1 MAKRIQPSTTQGQGG
16 YDYGYNPPET
26 GGGARRVKTGGFG
39 PDAESIRQRGQ
50 STFTQLRDR
59 IAKADEEADRE
70 DDRRDASNAF
80 DEGMANL
87 YKIGQN
93 LATPEFLK
101 PYVESEDPVEHAVGF
116 VASLPTGTVGAI
128 PQGIAQGYEWLSG
141 RGVTDDDR
149 KAGEVELLDANQRAA
164 SAVNAGINLVGTA
177 FGGSGSMLKGGYRAA
192 RTGIA
197 RLAGDVAEEGVQKTA
212 QKALKDTAN
221 RFFSAGNLKHMA
233 GEAAEE
239 AGEEFIQSFAD
250 DARYG
255 TSDEGSFG
263 RALESAAWGAAGGA
277 IMSGAGYGLNKLATK
292 ISGVGQAED
301 ASDPAA
307 GRADIEDTDARRL
320 QYGDDGEKRY
330 VTQAVQEAARN
341 RVEGRNLNWPGS
353 QSVTLMQANDK
364 SMGINQSKVGADT
377 FRDIWMAPD
386 DGKSS
391 RIIEDQ
397 LGMTH
402 EEATQMFRSPDWE
415 DRLISRFNEIRDG
428 GGKVTAYWARNP
440 ATKGRQPVAVDIDEI
455 FRGNGLMLH
464 PMVMPLV
471 GADVDGD
478 KMFATFNNEATDHAR
493 YATSLLVDP
502 ETGDSTLGED
512 EWMRSGIATSLNRDT
527 VDKVVRQVLLDQ
539 TRRSGGTAPQESS
552 ETAMDAAV
560 EISDA
565 LAANDYQ
572 KLGHAIENF
581 GDSAVRLG
589 LDSDAAIQD
598 LIVALATNEESS
610 AMAGVKRIIDEY
622 APPKFEAAEVG
633 RSAGQR
639 RSGSTPR
646 NYTNA
651 QLLVDWNML
660 TFTLSNDKNSPF
672 RQMGEQG
679 YHGKA
684 VPSYIALIDDISKR
698 VVDITE
704 TEFNDTSKFTNFI
717 VACLRELNRGSS
729 VENAIAGKLNSYIV
743 ARTISRSGLATRRVG
758 SWDDMEV
765 VLRTFCEAR
774 TQAAKWASEASKMLT
789 TRGWS
794 DNADA
799 IVMSEMPYR
808 DGAVRDPEV
817 MGEFLRLM
825 GSQPGEAIFDT
836 SRFPAAM
843 KGMSLN
849 EMMEYLDGKV
859 YGRTVDSHVELKSTG
874 NRFYQDVFDVML
886 AGRYRAKAKASNSIA
901 SMIEGISKSMAIL
914 EKWARDGVIDRR
926 HLAEA
931 GYLLNSVNYIV
942 GANESLNIGVY
953 DPQTFL
959 RTRWGREIASGDRKR
974 AIRSVISMSL
984 TGQFQPMIDLY
995 NAAEND
1001 FQRNYVIAKV
1011 NEMARISPL
1020 HQLIV
1025 TDLLSGDFR
1034 SEVLDLMTDLDY
1046 DYDSMMSQFSNRF
1059 DTENGRNDLL
1069 LMALTNKVSEFDM
1082 TDINA
1087 RRRKAR
1093 SSYDTG
1099 LKHSYDAAEAE
1110 VTVIE
1115 DMLRRGEVTDGML
1128 VGCLEDLASNAI
1140 ITMDNSALAAMICDA
1155 GGLSNKSLEKATIEH
1170 AAQFYGGGVQLIT
1183 HGGISSETDMAINQ
1197 PLSRMSVQQFSSNR
1211 VMLLGVLSGRI
1222 DHVTVYDPMVPGCP
1236 DITVTRDSIFRKYC
1250 GGEWKD
1256 GQTPTSNDWLNLL
1269 RSQPQLLTMLAPHSV
1284 QHSLSDGVVSNRSGM
1299 SQTVESYV
1307 NQYVRRYATK
1317 GADASY
1323 RAWEVEAKRRIRNEM
1338 RRVPGLPARIAQSIP
1353 RLKDKLNDP
1362 AAMRRDVDRVFDD
1375 IVNAIYD
1382 RVMMPSGTGAQD
1394 IEKIE
1399 SAEKLSSIVDDLTLM
1414 IRSTKILTL
1423 GLDLNTSTRTALER
1437 TSRSILSDTA
1447 YISGM
1452 TSMIRQLSDGSGM
1465 PRVGFPRMDTDEYRN
1480 IVERA
1485 TDDVEDMLGDLI
1497 PVYRVVMEFADVD
1510 AFNAVFTVSEEA
1522 RNEVEKSINESDL
1535 TDEQKD
1541 MLRNSSGSVLNV
1553 ITHLALDRS
1562 DASANVVTDSDLNP
1576 LVSNRTPDQMKAD
1589 LKRKAREIWRDEYDP
1604 YPDDM
1609 DDRIDKAIDGR
1620 DSKAIGQ
1627 RDAIKLDLDSRFL
1640 KNYLKRVD
1648 MSTGAKPNANMLRA
1662 MVESDAVD
1670 RELERVARKALSG
1683 WEEHVEGTY
1692 ESDSNRNIHRM
1703 PTAHFVDPVTQAVV
1717 TKLNSTDVSASIVPA
1732 RTGVNG
1738 SNYRTYAGFAVLPT
1752 QHVCDMAPHVFTAS
1766 ELAEIA
1772 RMENPPFD
1780 IGSVHV
1786 VARRYGDPNW
1796 VYRKENQGKDW
1807 SLATFT
1813 PETIENICAGMYPP
1827 DRTFEVFVPS
1837 ECDDGLCVA
1846 HQETP
1851 VGSDTKGYLS
1861 IPNIINRI
1869 NQFAQE
1875 AMNIKMKKKVMSAS
1889 VLGEDIPS
1897 SIANGNAVSI
1907 DSAPDGTVTTESIS
1921 GMTDMFASARK
1932 RIGEHLTRWLTSDKM
1947 KGLGYGARQANQL
1960 SSVMVQGLKVT
1971 LSGGSGTVERVA
1983 TRRSIGNAEAF
1994 RAWVEG
2000 VRAET
2005 GDDTLVPT
2013 MASEYIM
2020 TLDQLS
2026 MSSMSNVIR
2035 HYGEGLKREDVE
2047 RYALEGM
2054 TDLSAIRPSSLDLD
2068 DVLSTVSPVGMA
2080 FDNAVAVS
2088 SSPSTAAALLDV
2100 MSGDSVHALTTSVG
2114 NRGLEPITQ
2123 ADERAIDRINSL
2135 YRPSSIGYGNYA
2147 TTKIY
2152 KVFAPETPGAGYSSA
2167 SSSDRAAIAR
2177 MANEMSN
2184 ELVDI
2189 DDGKF
2194 MSDGMAIAF
2203 DAHGAKRAISW
2214 ARTHQ
2219 QPFAI
2224 PEKIV
2229 DDNGLGSIAYT
2240 YFPMKKTIERNGEY
2254 ITLNV
2259 YDPSRYEDYVG
2270 LMESS
2275 ATSRLNPTPRKVMA
2289 VMPSTPGMMM
2299 ADAGSILNSDT
2310 AGYIVTEHNTL
2321 ESSTVDH
2328 FTAGG
2333 VHGPTRLANVMDVNE
2348 IVESMRAGDM
2358 SRVNL
2363 HYLRDT
2369 LGLSEPDIQAT
2380 VDEFIRWSTDDDGTH
2395 SVKSTARPGDIVTM
2409 LVTSSPATGGKVFS
2423 PIVID
2428 RAEINDDLTSVTVFK
2443 RGDDVTVSYNSRTS
2457 MNDGLRGDG
2466 RKRLYAHKI
2475 AIDGVSFKS
2484 MGTPV
2489 DPKDFRLIAGSD
2501 LPKLAS
2507 PVGGINKEIDVVI
2520 DDGALHG
2527 RLFEKNEGIQLDTMW
2542 WYVHGDK
2549 RNSDGRSMNPIFS
2562 AFFQTDTDGT
2572 VHLSDDFMNVMA
2584 ANPSLFDRGTLID
2597 LFAGTGNIRRG
2608 GAWDRVAN
2616 GSLPMS
2622 TDPETAKL
2630 IRFVVARCLQHG
2642 ISPNHVFSNTN
2653 ITEDMLNRMI
2663 PDENGVMSPGYEGK
2677 LPFSSPDIDYRMVFN
2692 LSRGD
2697 LLRIFNFI
2705 DARLCPAEV
2714 GETGGNT
2721 VFDEWGNTRVIM
2733 GTDPD
2738 TGAPITSA
2746 QRILWNPT
2754 HALGV
2759 TSQEGT
2765 PSTTAKRGA
2774 QQRASQSFDSGMLD
2788 SDTDFFVQWFAEI
2801 LDRPD
2806 IIEAVRDT
2814 SRTFPNETDV
2824 ARDIG
2829 FTDDPD
2835 YLNEVVASRF
2845 SSALQQ
2851 KYERNLR
2858 DTGKVFDR
2866 PMPFQDIDG
2875 TVVTNP
2881 SELAHNQYVASS
2893 INRLNRVLR
2902 GNGDGRYEPVNID
2915 QALVMYVCSSGQT
2928 INGNKT
2934 DTYPSIRQLTSFI
2947 DEMSDNIEKYG
2958 IPIRVRR
2965 TNVDDKGRYA
2975 VAMLPLRFAEELYA
2989 SSPKI
2994 REHFASFGDFK
3005 DAMLK
3010 ENEAC
3015 VDAIETIKDKGKRK
3029 ALLRLVDFLCLDWG
3043 IDPQGGHIYG
3053 DTYLRDMIDT
3063 DDMLLKAIGK
3073 YMFSPAQV
3081 KWFRER
3087 SKEQGDK
3094 IYNLARANDTR
3105 IKTRADFDLGRN
3117 GELLHY
3123 ESRSYNGADK
3133 FLRSASEMSRFMAML
3148 NPFIAGA
3155 NILDRA
3161 VNQGFTNAAMTY
3173 CMNHGVGPF
3182 KSAFVPDQNKVKMGA
3197 DGIEAEKVFDV
3208 IRYASYDGD
3217 EARVLSG
3224 IRNMDDIDSYLA
3236 ERKSAMGSQ
3245 KLFLIPRKAVDFVF
3259 EWAGGGNVMA
3269 KYQRRNW
3276 FNQFARIISSE
3287 DFNQGLNGE
3296 PNPLMQPVPG
3306 SDDTTLL
3313 ELQWAQNPA
3322 KFLVQVF
3329 GNQNNPYH
3337 SAAVRA
3343 LNFSRR
3349 GEACQQNILSAM
3361 YSGLA
3366 KRHPAVEFFTT
3377 TCVSR
3382 FFLYST
3388 NMTGRVLQLVAP
3400 MSSINHVLV
3409 NMADKLDVSGRFNFG
3424 DLQMYT
3430 SFREALSV
3438 DAMRMAP
3445 GVLAILLASLTG
3457 LFTPPDDEDKMGNYD
3472 EWLIGGHR
3480 IGEDWMLQDILG
3492 LAGPLACFF
3501 TSCRNGN
3508 PRFDLIWN
3516 GFLDVCYNNP
3526 VIKASTSLEFLF
3538 DPEAA
3543 FLGDFEE
3550 DAARY
3555 EDAPGGR
3562 PDALTW
3568 LGGRMFAGGLSWV
3581 SQFVTPSI
3589 AREVCNSIEFQPYE
3603 RAYRYV
3609 YATDARGQRQID
3621 PETGMSMYQETTY
3634 LDAQMRRVART
3645 NPVIGLMLD
3654 LATGTWI
3661 NGNGTGYT
3669 AWEQPRTVYYDDAQ
3683 VESMRMFSVNDENG
3697 NPLPADQ
3704 QQEKIYMVLSML
3716 MSYDDMDEL
3725 AATGFYLDYDTKMMV
3740 GDTIHDVIQA
3750 MRDNYSQLN
3759 ASGYFD
3765 YYYGGLSY
3773 DDGRARAEQLKSE
3786 YYDELAF
3793 WQDLYYDKLW
3803 SEPLKRNLVTYNRYN
3818 TTYAQDDDGNWYA
3831 TGIYNSINPVYH
3843 NAPGSL
3849 YDAGGTAGYE
3859 NDWRTVSAV
3868 TGQPMDQRAL
3878 IPTEAGYVDTP
3889 DLESL
3894 GDDYNNGYSSSF
3906 PGWNYA
3912 NSVDGDGYGYGGGG
3926 WGWRSYGGGRG
3937 GRGGGGGGYS
3947 PNLYSRLPSVNMPYA
3962 SNMYAERLYD
3972 ANYDYLRPNFETKG
3986 SREAYKRSDI

>member
-26 GGGARRVKTGGFG
+26 GGGARRVRTGGFG

-70 DDRRDASNAF
+70 EDRKDRSNAF

-87 YKIGQN
+87 YKIGEN
-93 LATPEFLK
+93 LATPEFLR
-101 PYVESEDPVEHAVGF
+101 PYAESEDPVEHAVGF
-116 VASLPTGTVGAI
+116 VATLPFGTLGAI
-128 PQGIAQGYEWLSG
+128 PQGIAQGYEAISG

-149 KAGEVELLDANQRAA
+149 REGEVRLLDSNQRAA
-164 SAVNAGINLVGTA
+164 SAVNAGINVLGTA
-177 FGGSGSMLKGGYRAA
+177 FGGSGSMIKGGYRAA

-197 RLAGDVAEEGVQKTA
+197 RLAGDVAEDGVQKTA

-221 RFFSAGNLKHMA
+221 RFFSAGNLRHMA
-233 GEAAEE
+233 GDAAEE

-301 ASDPAA
+301 ASDPSA

-320 QYGDDGEKRY
+320 QYGDGGERRY
-330 VTQAVQEAARN
+330 VTQAVQEAARD

-364 SMGINQSKVGADT
+364 SMGINRSKIGSDT

-391 RIIEDQ
+391 AVIENQ
-397 LGMTH
+397 LGITH
-402 EEATQMFRSPDWE
+402 DEAVEMFRAPDWE
-415 DRLISRFNEIRDG
+415 DRLIDRFNEIRDG
-428 GGKVTAYWARNP
+428 GGRVTAYWARNP
-440 ATKGRQPVAVDIDEI
+440 ATKGRQPVAVDVDEI

-478 KMFATFNNEATDHAR
+478 KMFATFNNEGTDHAR

-512 EWMRSGIATSLNRDT
+512 EWMRSGIATSMSRDT
-527 VDKVVRQVLLDQ
+527 VDRVIRKVLLDLG
-539 TRRSGGTAPQESS
+539 SGNVQGGS
-552 ETAMDAAV
+552 EVAMDAAT
-560 EISDA
+560 EIGDA

-572 KLGHAIENF
+572 KLGYAIENL
-581 GDSAVRLG
+581 GDAAGRLG
-589 LDSDAAIQD
+589 LDSDTVIENAI
-598 LIVALATNEESS
+598 IALAADEESS
-610 AMAGVKRIIDEY
+610 AMAGVKRIIDAY
-622 APPKFEAAEVG
+622 APPEFEAAEVE

-660 TFTLSNDKNSPF
+660 TFTLSNEKNSPF
-672 RQMGEQG
+672 RQMGQQG

-704 TEFNDTSKFTNFI
+704 TEFNDTTKFTNFI
-717 VACLRELNRGSS
+717 VACLKELNRGSS
-729 VENAIAGKLNSYIV
+729 VENAISGKLNSYIV
-743 ARTISRSGLATRRVG
+743 ARTISRSGLATHRIG
-758 SWDDMEV
+758 SWDDMEA

-774 TQAAKWASEASKMLT
+774 TQAAKWAQEASKMLT

-799 IVMSEMPYR
+799 IVMSEMAYH
-808 DGAVRDPEV
+808 DGAARDIDI

-836 SRFPAAM
+836 TRFPAAM

-849 EMMEYLDGKV
+849 EMMGYLDGKA

-874 NRFYQDVFDVML
+874 KRFYKEVFDVML
-886 AGRYRAKAKASNSIA
+886 AGRYRAKTKASNSIA
-901 SMIEGISKSMAIL
+901 SMVEDISKSLAIL
-914 EKWARDGVIDRR
+914 ERYAQDGIIDRR

-959 RTRWGREIASGDRKR
+959 RTRWGREVASGDRKR
-974 AIRSVISMSL
+974 ALRAIVSMSL

-995 NAAEND
+995 DAAGND
-1001 FQRNYVIAKV
+1001 FQRNYVVAKV

-1025 TDLLSGDFR
+1025 TDLLAGGFR

-1046 DYDSMMSQFSNRF
+1046 DYDSMMSQFSNHF
-1059 DTENGRNDLL
+1059 DTEGGRNDLL

-1093 SSYDTG
+1093 TSYDTG
-1099 LKHSYDAAEAE
+1099 IKHSYDAAEAE
-1110 VTVIE
+1110 VSVIE
-1115 DMLRRGEVTDGML
+1115 DKLKRGEVTDGML

-1155 GGLSNKSLEKATIEH
+1155 GGLSNKSLEKATIEN

-1183 HGGISSETDMAINQ
+1183 HGGISAETDMAINQ

-1236 DITVTRDSIFRKYC
+1236 DLRVTRDSIFRKYC
-1250 GGEWKD
+1250 GGEWED

-1269 RSQPQLLTMLAPHSV
+1269 RSQPQLLTMLAPQSV
-1284 QHSLSDGVVSNRSGM
+1284 QHSLSDGRVSNKSGIA
-1299 SQTVESYV
+1299 QTVESYM
-1307 NQYVRRYATK
+1307 NQYVKRYATR
-1317 GADASY
+1317 GADESY

-1353 RLKDKLNDP
+1353 RLGDKLNDP

-1375 IVNAIYD
+1375 IVNAVYD
-1382 RVMMPSGTGAQD
+1382 RVMMPPGSGAQD
-1394 IEKIE
+1394 IALLER
-1399 SAEKLSSIVDDLTLM
+1399 AQKLSSIVDDLTLM
-1414 IRSTKILTL
+1414 IRNTKILTL
-1423 GLDLNTSTRTALER
+1423 GLDLNSSTRRELER
-1437 TSRSILSDTA
+1437 TTRSIFSDTA
-1447 YISGM
+1447 YVLSM
-1452 TSMIRQLSDGSGM
+1452 NSMISHMSDGSGM
-1465 PRVGFPRMDTDEYRN
+1465 HGAGLYGRDASEYRN
-1480 IVERA
+1480 IVKETA
-1485 TDDVEDMLGDLI
+1485 GDLEEMLGDLV
-1497 PVYRVVMEFADVD
+1497 PVYRVVMEFSDVD
-1510 AFNAVFTVSEEA
+1510 AFNAVFTVSDEA
-1522 RNEVEKSINESDL
+1522 RNEVEKAINESGL
-1535 TDEQKD
+1535 TDEQKEA
-1541 MLRNSSGSVLNV
+1541 LRKSSGNV
-1553 ITHLALDRS
+1553 MNAVMRMALERDG
-1562 DASANVVTDSDLNP
+1562 ASADVVTDADLNP

-1589 LKRKAREIWRDEYDP
+1589 LKRKAREIWKSGYDP

-1609 DDRIDKAIDGR
+1609 DDRIDAAIEGR
-1620 DSKAIGQ
+1620 DSDAIGQ
-1627 RDAIKLDLDSRFL
+1627 REAIKLDLDSRFL

-1662 MVESDAVD
+1662 MIEADNVD
-1670 RELERVARKALSG
+1670 RELDRMARKALSD
-1683 WEEHVEGTY
+1683 WPEYREGTY
-1692 ESDSNRNIHRM
+1692 ESDPDRNVHRM

-1717 TKLNSTDVSASIVPA
+1717 TKLNSTDVSASIVPT

-1752 QHVCDMAPHVFTAS
+1752 QHVCDTAPHVFTAA
-1766 ELAEIA
+1766 ELSEIA
-1772 RMENPPFD
+1772 RMEEPPFD
-1780 IGSVHV
+1780 IASVHV

-1796 VYRKENQGKDW
+1796 VYRKENQGRDW

-1813 PETIENICAGMYPP
+1813 PEAIENLCAGTYPP

-1851 VGSDTKGYLS
+1851 VGADTRGYLS
-1861 IPNIINRI
+1861 VPNIINRI
-1869 NQFAQE
+1869 NQYAQE
-1875 AMNIKMKKKVMSAS
+1875 AMNIKMKKTVMSVS
-1889 VLGEDIPS
+1889 VLGEDIPA
-1897 SIANGNAVSI
+1897 SIANDNAVSI
-1907 DSAPDGTVTTESIS
+1907 TSAADGTVTAGSID
-1921 GMTDMFASARK
+1921 GMADMFHSARR

-1960 SSVMVQGLKVT
+1960 SFVMVQGLRVT
-1971 LSGGSGTVERVA
+1971 LNGGSGTIERVA
-1983 TRRSIGNAEAF
+1983 PKRAVLNQEAF

-2013 MASEYIM
+2013 MASEYVM

-2054 TDLSAIRPSSLDLD
+2054 TDLSAIRPDSLDLD

-2100 MSGDSVHALTTSVG
+2100 MGDGSVHTLATSVG

-2123 ADERAIDRINSL
+2123 ADERAVDRINSL
-2135 YRPSSIGYGNYA
+2135 YRQSIDGYSNYA
-2147 TTKIY
+2147 STRIY
-2152 KVFAPETPGAGYSSA
+2152 KVFPPEMPGAGYSSA
-2167 SSSDRAAIAR
+2167 SGSDRAAVAK
-2177 MANEMSN
+2177 MADELSN

-2189 DDGKF
+2189 DDGKY
-2194 MSDGMAIAF
+2194 MAGGMAVAF
-2203 DAHGAKRAISW
+2203 DSNGAKRAISW
-2214 ARTHQ
+2214 ARTHR

-2224 PEKIV
+2224 PETIV
-2229 DDNGLGSIAYT
+2229 NEGGLESLAYN
-2240 YFPMKKTIERNGEY
+2240 YFPMKKTVVRDGRS

-2259 YDPSRYEDYVG
+2259 YEPSRYEDYAG
-2270 LMESS
+2270 LVESS
-2275 ATSRLNPTPRKVMA
+2275 PTSGLNPTPRKVLA

-2299 ADAGSILNSDT
+2299 ADAGSLINSGT
-2310 AGYIVTEHNTL
+2310 AGYIVTEHNTM
-2321 ESSTVDH
+2321 ETSTVEH
-2328 FTAGG
+2328 FAANG
-2333 VHGPTRLANVMDVNE
+2333 VHGPTRLANVMDINE
-2348 IVESMRAGDM
+2348 IVEAMKAGDM
-2358 SRVNL
+2358 SHVNL

-2369 LGLSEPDIQAT
+2369 LKLSEQDVQAT
-2380 VDEFIRWSTDDDGTH
+2380 IDEFVRWSTDDDGTH
-2395 SVKSTARPGDIVTM
+2395 SVKSTARPGDIVAM
-2409 LVTSSPATGGKVFS
+2409 LVTASPATGDRVFT
-2423 PIVID
+2423 PVVID
-2428 RAEINDDLTSVTVFK
+2428 RAEINDDLTAVTVFK
-2443 RGDDVTVSYNSRTS
+2443 RGDDVTVAYNSRTS

-2466 RKRLYAHKI
+2466 RQRLYAHKI
-2475 AIDGVSFKS
+2475 AVDGVSFKS
-2484 MGTPV
+2484 MGIPV

-2507 PVGGINKEIDVVI
+2507 PVGGINKEIDIVI
-2520 DDGALHG
+2520 DDGALKG
-2527 RLFEKNEGIQLDTMW
+2527 RLFEMTESIQLDTMW

-2549 RNSDGRSMNPIFS
+2549 RNAEGKSMNPIFS
-2562 AFFQTDTDGT
+2562 AFFQTDTNGT
-2572 VHLSDDFMNVMA
+2572 VHLSDDFLNVMA
-2584 ANPSLFDRGTLID
+2584 ANPGLFDRGTLID
-2597 LFAGTGNIRRG
+2597 LFAGTGNMRRG
-2608 GAWDRVAN
+2608 GAWDRVAT
-2616 GSLPMS
+2616 GQLPMS

-2630 IRFVVARCLQHG
+2630 IRFTVARCLQHH

-2653 ITEDMLNRMI
+2653 ITRDMLEQMI
-2663 PDENGVMSPGYEGK
+2663 PDENGVMPRGYEGR
-2677 LPFSSPDIDYRMVFN
+2677 LLFSSPDIDYRMVFN
-2692 LSRGD
+2692 LSRPD

-2705 DARLCPAEV
+2705 DKRLCPAEV
-2714 GETGGNT
+2714 GETGSGT
-2721 VFDEWGNTRVIM
+2721 VFDEWGNTMVVM

-2738 TGAPITSA
+2738 TEAPLISA

-2788 SDTDFFVQWFAEI
+2788 NDTDFFVQWFAEI

-2814 SRTFPNETDV
+2814 SRTFPNEASL

-2835 YLNEVVASRF
+2835 YLNEIVGSRF

-2875 TVVTNP
+2875 TVISNP
-2881 SELAHNQYVASS
+2881 SELVRNQYVASS
-2893 INRLNRVLR
+2893 IKRLNDVLR
-2902 GNGDGRYEPVNID
+2902 GNREGRYERLNID
-2915 QALVMYVCSSGQT
+2915 QVLVMYVCSSGQT

-2934 DTYPSIRQLTSFI
+2934 DRYPSIRQLTSFI
-2947 DEMSDNIEKYG
+2947 DEMSDNIEKHG
-2958 IPIRVRR
+2958 IPIKVRR
-2965 TNVDDKGRYA
+2965 TNVDDKGRYS

-2994 REHFASFGDFK
+2994 RERFAGFGDFK
-3005 DAMLK
+3005 DAMLE
-3010 ENEAC
+3010 ENKAC

-3043 IDPQGGHIYG
+3043 IEPQGGHIY
-3053 DTYLRDMIDT
+3053 DDIYLRDMIDT
-3063 DDMLLKAIGK
+3063 DDMMLRALGK

-3081 KWFRER
+3081 KWFRDR
-3087 SKEQGDK
+3087 AKEQSDK
-3094 IYNLARANDTR
+3094 IYNLAKANDTR

-3123 ESRSYNGADK
+3123 ESRNYGGAER
-3133 FLRSASEMSRFMAML
+3133 FLRSASELSRFMAML

-3155 NILDRA
+3155 NVLDRA
-3161 VNQGFTNAAMTY
+3161 VNQGFTNAAMSY

-3182 KSAFVPDQNKVKMGA
+3182 KSGFVPDQDKVKMGA

-3224 IRNMDDIDSYLA
+3224 IRNMDDIDGYLA
-3236 ERKSAMGSQ
+3236 ERKSAMGSR
-3245 KLFLIPRKAVDFVF
+3245 KLFLIPRKTVDFVF

-3276 FNQFARIISSE
+3276 FNQFARIISSD

-3296 PNPLMQPVPG
+3296 PNPLMQPVLG
-3306 SDDTTLL
+3306 SEDTTLL
-3313 ELQWAQNPA
+3313 ELQWAKNPS
-3322 KFLVQVF
+3322 KLLVQVF

-3349 GEACQQNILSAM
+3349 GEACQQNILSAI
-3361 YSGLA
+3361 YSGVA

-3400 MSSINHVLV
+3400 MSAINHALV
-3409 NMADKLDVSGRFNFG
+3409 NMADKLDRNGRFNFG

-3438 DAMRMAP
+3438 DAMHMAP

-3457 LFTPPDDEDKMGNYD
+3457 LFTPPDDEDKAGNYD

-3543 FLGDFEE
+3543 FFGDFEE

-3555 EDAPGGR
+3555 EDSPGGS

-3568 LGGRMFAGGLSWV
+3568 LGGKMFAGGLSWV
-3581 SQFVTPSI
+3581 SQFITPSI

-3621 PETGMSMYQETTY
+3621 PETGMSEYQETSY

-3654 LATGTWI
+3654 LANGVWL
-3661 NGNGTGYT
+3661 NGNATGYT

-3683 VESMRMFSVNDENG
+3683 IEAMRLFSVNDENG

-3704 QQEKIYMVLSML
+3704 QQEKIYMALSML

-3750 MRDNYSQLN
+3750 MRDNYSQMN
-3759 ASGYFD
+3759 AAGYFD

-3773 DDGRARAEQLKSE
+3773 EDGRARAEQLKSE

-3793 WQDLYYDKLW
+3793 WQSLYYDKLW
-3803 SEPLKRNLVTYNRYN
+3803 SEPLKRTLTTYNRYN
-3818 TTYAQDDDGNWYA
+3818 TAYAQDDDGNWYA

-3849 YDAGGTAGYE
+3849 YEDGGTAGYE
-3859 NDWRTVSAV
+3859 HDWRTVSAV

-3878 IPTEAGYVDTP
+3878 IPTEAGYLDTP

-3906 PGWNYA
+3906 PGWSYS
-3912 NSVDGDGYGYGGGG
+3912 NSVDGDGYGYGSGG

-3937 GRGGGGGGYS
+3937 GSGGGGYS